1 MKIKA
6 SGRSASIIA
15 AGIWACVW
23 GPLQVSETAAKAN
36 VDVARAAA
44 AKENNAATNAALKK
58 VAKNR
63 ARQLKKVAT
72 VRSRKPAATEPKAK
86 TDIKLAQAEAAAT
99 DDDRTALPPSVANA
113 NAQLAAADIASGDGL
128 LAKADKAKLAA
139 KQDAANNSTATHI
152 VAADELNDLD
162 MAAAD
167 DRPKPVAAKLTEV
180 SAASG
185 SDDSLSKTSLI
196 GKIFIAFGGLL
207 TLASAARMFM
217 A

>member
-6 SGRSASIIA
+6 SGRSALIIA
-15 AGIWACVW
+15 AGIWACFW

-36 VDVARAAA
+36 ADVARAAA
-44 AKENNAATNAALKK
+44 AKENNAATDAALKK
-58 VAKNR
+58 VAKKR
-63 ARQLKKVAT
+63 QAKKIAIARLH
-72 VRSRKPAATEPKAK
+72 KPAASEPKASTEIK
-86 TDIKLAQAEAAAT
+86 PPQPDIA
-99 DDDRTALPPSVANA
+99 DRSEDPTALPPSVANA

-139 KQDAANNSTATHI
+139 KQDAANNPAAADI
-152 VAADELNDLD
+152 VAPDELNDLD
-162 MAAAD
+162 LAASND
-167 DRPKPVAAKLTEV
+167 SPKVIAATLTDV
-180 SAASG
+180 SAAS
-185 SDDSLSKTSLI
+185 SPDDSLGRTSLI